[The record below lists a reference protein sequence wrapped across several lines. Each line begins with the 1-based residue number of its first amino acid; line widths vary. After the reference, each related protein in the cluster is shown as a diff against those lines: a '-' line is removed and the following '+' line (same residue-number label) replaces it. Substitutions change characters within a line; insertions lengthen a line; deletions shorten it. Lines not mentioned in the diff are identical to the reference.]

1 MTRTLPL
8 LLLLGACVS
17 YKAAPVDMEAT
28 VLEAPEPP
36 EGSVPYE
43 QAVEWAILHNPDLL
57 ALRKRAAAVNVSVPP
72 EPPELEAGIDSD
84 QNPELILVLDVF
96 SLLGMGRRGADKA
109 LARARRSEAWMAHH
123 ERAREIAGE
132 IAEAYEI
139 ERVLASL
146 PMPEAAF
153 DPAPYVRA
161 GFAPASAEDVMRA
174 TAESLRAERQ
184 RREAE
189 RAANRLRLLRLL
201 GASPLAA
208 VEIAPFGSP
217 WPEFPAPDWRVILKT
232 RADLQRQLASYEVAE
247 QEFRRAVAEQYPALV
262 VSPSVGG
269 DPVDFFGAVAITL
282 PFGASKEARAAE
294 AARDAAR
301 LEMEG
306 AILDGL
312 RDAEAARHEA
322 AAAEAEL
329 SAATMR
335 RAAQQE
341 ILRTARAELEG
352 REGSFLDV
360 IFSIEGLIDAAAAER
375 EAALGEVRARL
386 AAARAAG
393 WPVLP

>member
-1 MTRTLPL
+1 MRSALPVV
-8 LLLLGACVS
+8 LLLGACVH
-17 YKAAPVDMEAT
+17 YKAAPLDMEAT
-28 VLEAPEPP
+28 VLDAPKPP
-36 EGSVPYE
+36 EGSLPYE
-43 QAVEWAILHNPDLL
+43 RAVEWAVLHNPDLL

-72 EPPELEAGIDSD
+72 EPPEISAGVDSD

-109 LARARRSEAWMAHH
+109 LARARQNEAWMAHH

-132 IAEAYEI
+132 IAEAYEV
-139 ERVLASL
+139 ERVLAAL

-161 GFAPASAEDVMRA
+161 GFAPASAESVMKA
-174 TAESLRAERQ
+174 TAESLRAEGQ
-184 RREAE
+184 RRDAE

-201 GASPLAA
+201 GASPLAT

-217 WPEFPAPDWRVILKT
+217 SPELATPDWRAILKA

-247 QEFRRAVAEQYPALV
+247 KEFRRAVAEQYPALV

-269 DPVDFFGAVAITL
+269 DPMDFFGAVAITL

-294 AARDAAR
+294 SARDAAR
-301 LEMEG
+301 LELQG
-306 AILDGL
+306 AVLDGL

-322 AAAEAEL
+322 VAATAEL
-329 SAATMR
+329 AAATMR

-375 EAALGEVRARL
+375 EAALEEVRARL
-386 AAARAAG
+386 SAARAAG
-393 WPVLP
+393 WPMLP